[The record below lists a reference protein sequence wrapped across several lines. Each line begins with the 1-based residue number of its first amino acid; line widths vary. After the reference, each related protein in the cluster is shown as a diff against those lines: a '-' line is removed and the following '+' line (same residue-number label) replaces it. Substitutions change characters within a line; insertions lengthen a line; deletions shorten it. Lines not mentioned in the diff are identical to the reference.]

1 MTEIRRLRA
10 DDDLGDLIALSH
22 AFFSEYEAH
31 HEAFFQIDELRDED
45 VVAYFHGMLTRDD
58 AAAFV
63 AVDGE
68 RMVGYITAYVREQPP
83 YWRVKRVGDISGL
96 MVHPDYRR
104 RGVGGALLRAATAFF
119 RERGASF
126 YTVYTA
132 VANESAIRCYERHGM
147 TPLYTTLLGRTGL
160 DEA

>member
-1 MTEIRRLRA
+1 MIDIRRLRV

-22 AFFSEYEAH
+22 AFSREYEAH
-31 HEAFFQIDELRDED
+31 HEAFFEIDELRDTD
-45 VVAYFHGMLTRDD
+45 VAAYFHGMLTRDD

-119 RERGASF
+119 RECGAGY
-126 YTVYTA
+126 YTVYTSI
-132 VANESAIRCYERHGM
+132 ANEAAIRCYKRHGM
-147 TPLYTTLLGRTGL
+147 TPLHTTLLWRTGL
-160 DEA
+160 NEG

>member
-1 MTEIRRLRA
+1 MIDIRRLRV

-22 AFFSEYEAH
+22 AFSREYEAH
-31 HEAFFQIDELRDED
+31 HEAFFEIDELRDTD
-45 VVAYFHGMLTRDD
+45 VAAYFHAMLTRDD

-119 RERGASF
+119 RECGAGY

-132 VANESAIRCYERHGM
+132 IANEAAIRCYKRHGM
-147 TPLYTTLLGRTGL
+147 TPLHTTLLGRTGL
-160 DEA
+160 NEG